1 MKRDLIIKVCG
12 MKDPINRQALEVL
25 PIDIFGFIFYPP
37 SPRNVNPD
45 DLSNLRKLTDTQKN
59 KAGVFVDST
68 AEQIMEIIQ
77 LAGLTYVQ
85 LHGSESPGFCG
96 QIRRTGVS
104 VIKAFRVNEQFDFAK
119 TKPYQGT
126 VDFLLFD
133 TRAEKP
139 GGTGKKFNWQILEKY
154 KIDIPFFLSGG
165 IGPADAESIINF
177 KHSMLYGIDLNSGF
191 EDEPSLKNFVQLKL
205 FLHQLQNLK
214 LEKK

>member
-1 MKRDLIIKVCG
+1 
-12 MKDPINRQALEVL
+12 MKDYTNRQIIEIL
-25 PIDIFGFIFYPP
+25 PVDIFGFIFYPP
-37 SPRNVNPD
+37 SPRFVNPA
-45 DLSNLRKLTDTQKN
+45 DLSNLRKLTDTKKN

-68 AEQIMEIIQ
+68 ADQIMEIIQ
-77 LAGLTYVQ
+77 LAGLTHVQ
-85 LHGSESPGFCG
+85 LHGSESPGFCEK
-96 QIRRTGVS
+96 IKKTGVS
-104 VIKAFRVNEQFDFAK
+104 VNKAFRVDEQFDFVK
-119 TKPYQGT
+119 TKPYQGA

-191 EDEPSLKNFVQLKL
+191 EDEPGLKNFEKLKT
-205 FLHQLQNLK
+205 FLYQFLNYK
-214 LEKK
+214 P